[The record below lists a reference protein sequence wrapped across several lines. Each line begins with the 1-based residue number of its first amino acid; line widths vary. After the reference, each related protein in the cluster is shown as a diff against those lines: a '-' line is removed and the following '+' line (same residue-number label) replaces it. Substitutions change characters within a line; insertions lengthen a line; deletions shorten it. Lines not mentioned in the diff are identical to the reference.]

1 MKSDELNANMV
12 GNNEAEPRRSG
23 RARRLPGRFVD
34 FYPDVVLQNSYI
46 ASLIPNAMSATET
59 NSQEVPSPLANIPP
73 VNAETPQVL
82 KMIVHSAVDK
92 LDSIL
97 SKRDIQLCSLNPM
110 SKTKIHQEIPW
121 IKYPTTVLA
130 FRRTTTRLF
139 QVRAFSCSA
148 TDIG

>member
-1 MKSDELNANMV
+1 MMKQN
-12 GNNEAEPRRSG
+12 RFG
-23 RARRLPGRFVD
+23 REEQGDYQEGSLTSILTSFHRTHIV
-34 FYPDVVLQNSYI
+34 
-46 ASLIPNAMSATET
+46 SLIPNAMSATET

-97 SKRDIQLCSLNPM
+97 SKHDIQLCSLNPM

-130 FRRTTTRLF
+130 FRRITTRLF
-139 QVRAFSCSA
+139 
-148 TDIG
+148 